1 MKNLAKIFGI
11 NTSETTPPPETPK
24 ETIQPDYNNNSKY
37 AENDLNN
44 SKPHAEIENILA
56 AFKMMEIEQS
66 EVKKVH
72 SSIIFPNPFQPR
84 KNFNQEALEDLA
96 ASIKEFGI
104 IQPLLVRPRGE
115 NYQLIAGE
123 RRLRA
128 SKIAGLS
135 EVPVIIRYMTDT
147 EMAELAMIE
156 NLQREDLHFLEEAE
170 GFSNLIANFSIT
182 QEALAKRMGKS
193 QSFIANKLRLLK
205 LSEQIRQEIFEQKLT
220 ERHARA
226 ILKIEDEKSQLEI
239 LETIVQKRLN
249 VKQTEEFIEKYIKNI
264 THNKSNDETSK
275 QRVTKIIKDVRI
287 FINTINSVA
296 SQMKKNGMDI
306 DYKQDFDG
314 EYVTITMQ
322 IKNNKPK

>member
-1 MKNLAKIFGI
+1 MEL
-11 NTSETTPPPETPK
+11 E
-24 ETIQPDYNNNSKY
+24 Q
-37 AENDLNN
+37 
-44 SKPHAEIENILA
+44 AEI
-56 AFKMMEIEQS
+56 
-66 EVKKVH
+66 KKVP
-72 SSIIFPNPFQPR
+72 SELILPNPFQPR
-84 KNFNQEALEDLA
+84 KIFNQESLDELA

-135 EVPVIIRYMTDT
+135 EVPVIMRYMTDT

-170 GFSNLIANFSIT
+170 GFSNLIANFNIT
-182 QEALAKRMGKS
+182 QESLAKRMGKS

-205 LSEQIRQEIFEQKLT
+205 LSDQIRKEIFDQRLT

-226 ILKIEDEKSQLEI
+226 ILRLEDEKTQLEI
-239 LETIVQKRLN
+239 LEIISQKRFN
-249 VKQTEEFIEKYIKNI
+249 VKQTEEFIEKYIENS
-264 THNKSNDETSK
+264 TNKKSQDELSK
-275 QRVTKIIKDVRI
+275 QRVTKIVKDVRI

-296 SQMKKNGMDI
+296 SQMKKNGMEI

-314 EYVTITMQ
+314 EYVTITMK
-322 IKNNKPK
+322 IKNNKKV